1 MTVSFPWYQMQ
12 TKILPKKKKKKRI
25 SQANITDE
33 HRFKIHQIESSNI
46 LKGSYTIIKGDLS
59 QGCKDLISTNQSIWY
74 TTLTNLRIKT
84 TLIISI
90 DAEKAFDK
98 IQHLFVTGKKKK
110 NLSLTKFLHGLF
122 FLMKNFLKFCRVKDY
137 RSWKVIIFIII
148 KLLSS
153 ECLSKLKAIAAYKCF
168 PWEHRCKRVNWKL
181 LLAV

>member
-1 MTVSFPWYQMQ
+1 MNPKNYKERSISELILWQYHFPDTKCKQRYYQ
-12 TKILPKKKKKKRI
+12 KKKKRI
-25 SQANITDE
+25 LQANITDE

-84 TLIISI
+84 MLIISI

-122 FLMKNFLKFCRVKDY
+122 FLMKNFFEILPGERLQIMESHYLYHHQAV
-137 RSWKVIIFIII
+137 VIWVLI
-148 KLLSS
+148 
-153 ECLSKLKAIAAYKCF
+153 
-168 PWEHRCKRVNWKL
+168 
-181 LLAV
+181 